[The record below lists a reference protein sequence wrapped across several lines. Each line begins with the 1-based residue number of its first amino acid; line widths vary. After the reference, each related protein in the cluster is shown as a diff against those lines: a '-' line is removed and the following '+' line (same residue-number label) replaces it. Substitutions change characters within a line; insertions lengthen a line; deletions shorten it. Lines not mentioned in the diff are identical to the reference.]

1 MNIFEKRLKRKALKK
16 TVQIKA
22 AFNTYMQPFKEMP
35 SSNNE
40 GKKGETRITAHELF
54 SLYTADVIK
63 EDIVYAR

>member
-1 MNIFEKRLKRKALKK
+1 MNSFEKRLKRKAFKK

-35 SSNNE
+35 SSNND
-40 GKKGETRITAHELF
+40 GKKGEARITAHELF
-54 SLYTADVIK
+54 SFYTADVIK